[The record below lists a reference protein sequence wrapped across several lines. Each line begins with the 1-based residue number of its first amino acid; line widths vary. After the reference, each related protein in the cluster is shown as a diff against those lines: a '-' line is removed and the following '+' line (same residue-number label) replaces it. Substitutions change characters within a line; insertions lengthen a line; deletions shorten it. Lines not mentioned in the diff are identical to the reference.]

1 MSAAPLDHLALRT
14 LLFAVV
20 AASSPLALASI
31 LAVVTSARGRI
42 KGAAFAI
49 GYVAGQAAFFLLALW
64 LGIATFGNGENHPT
78 LIAILVIAFG
88 AALLM
93 TAVWVRRPR
102 RKPSPV
108 RRPNPRTEALRA
120 RLASLRPLSALAVG
134 AGLGVGG
141 PKRLTITVAV
151 TAMITESG
159 VSDGDALGLALLY
172 VGVSTILVWG
182 AALFYILWGERATE
196 WLTRSQHWL
205 VGHKQPLTFYPSA
218 VLGLILV
225 IDGVIQL
232 AG

>member
-1 MSAAPLDHLALRT
+1 
-14 LLFAVV
+14 
-20 AASSPLALASI
+20 
-31 LAVVTSARGRI
+31 
-42 KGAAFAI
+42 
-49 GYVAGQAAFFLLALW
+49 
-64 LGIATFGNGENHPT
+64 
-78 LIAILVIAFG
+78 
-88 AALLM
+88 
-93 TAVWVRRPR
+93 
-102 RKPSPV
+102 
-108 RRPNPRTEALRA
+108 
-120 RLASLRPLSALAVG
+120 
-134 AGLGVGG
+134 
-141 PKRLTITVAV
+141 
-151 TAMITESG
+151 MITESG